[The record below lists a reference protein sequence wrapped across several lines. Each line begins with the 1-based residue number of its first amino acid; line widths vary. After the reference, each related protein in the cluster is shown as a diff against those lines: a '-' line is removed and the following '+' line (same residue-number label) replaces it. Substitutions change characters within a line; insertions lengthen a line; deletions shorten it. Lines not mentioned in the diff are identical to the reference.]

1 MQKGDPCLL
10 EPIMKVDIEVP
21 DEYLGDVIGGVNA
34 RRGNI
39 KDIEPMNGS
48 QQIHAEVPLANMFGY
63 ATDLRSTTQGRGTF
77 VMQISHFA
85 ETPKSIMEDIL
96 KR

>member
-1 MQKGDPCLL
+1 
-10 EPIMKVDIEVP
+10 MKVDIEVP
-21 DEYLGDVIGGVNA
+21 DEYLGDVIGGINA

-39 KDIEPMNGS
+39 KDIEPLNGS
-48 QQIHAEVPLANMFGY
+48 QQVHTEVPLANMFGY

-85 ETPKSIMEDIL
+85 EAPKSIMEEIL
-96 KR
+96 KK